1 LQSNPA
7 VDAANGTLERLE
19 TETRSYHRAADAGWR
34 SLMTTEV
41 SAHDYVGQ
49 LVRVFGFE
57 GPLEAALAYTSHLEL
72 LVDVHERFRAGFIA
86 QDLLALGLK
95 PGEIARLPQCV
106 LAPFASPLE
115 GLGWLYVVERTAL
128 MHDEVRRYLGVRL
141 PQAREACV
149 YLTSAERHVR
159 QRWHELGHQI
169 ERAVRSQRAFD
180 ELASG
185 ARAAFRTWINWST
198 RGAERQRFA

>member
-1 LQSNPA
+1 MEAPA
-7 VDAANGTLERLE
+7 TLERLE
-19 TETRSYHRAADAGWR
+19 ADTRAYHRAADAGWR

-41 SAHDYVGQ
+41 AALDYVNQ

-57 GPLEAALAYTSHLEL
+57 GPLEAALAYTSHLDL

-95 PGEIARLPQCV
+95 PAEIARLPQCV

-128 MHDEVRRYLGVRL
+128 MHDDVRRYLDVRL
-141 PQAREACV
+141 PQARQACV
-149 YLTSAERHVR
+149 YLTSADRYVR
-159 QRWHELGHQI
+159 QRWQELGQQI

-185 ARAAFRTWINWST
+185 ARAAFRTWIDWST
-198 RGAERQRFA
+198 AGAGRQRLA